1 MSHWLEYSSMSDG
14 RTRVITSGILI
25 RCSCG
30 EGFIELISKSD
41 PDSYRRYNQCLHATQ
56 SKIELL
62 EDMEKEELFDMK
74 AEKKKLQAKLGDDAS
89 SDDPQRH
96 STPLKGTDGFC
107 VLVLLS

>member
-56 SKIELL
+56 SKV
-62 EDMEKEELFDMK
+62 
-74 AEKKKLQAKLGDDAS
+74 KK
-89 SDDPQRH
+89 H
-96 STPLKGTDGFC
+96 ST
-107 VLVLLS
+107 LVVSVSSFLNCRYFLLFVAYERQSCLQMSQ